1 MASGGPNSRRPPV
14 PPDALLAG
22 VGDGD
27 YFAIGERGAALLEE
41 LAGLAASDRV
51 LDVGC
56 GLGRLAWPLSQR
68 LAGRGSYDG
77 FDTALPYVDW
87 SRSHLGLDPAR
98 FRFHHADV
106 RTSAYN
112 PTGAIEAD
120 RFRFPWPDRSFDLAI
135 ATSLFTH
142 LVPSAA
148 RRYLEEI
155 ARTLDFG
162 GRLFA
167 SFFVLDEG
175 ARAALADG
183 SAKQPL
189 AAAVEHGR
197 VADPAS
203 PENAVGHDAGWLW
216 GVISAAGLEVASV
229 HPGYWKAPE
238 GLEYQ
243 DLVVAIR
250 RPPPGS

>member
-1 MASGGPNSRRPPV
+1 M
-14 PPDALLAG
+14 
-22 VGDGD
+22 
-27 YFAIGERGAALLEE
+27 
-41 LAGLAASDRV
+41 
-51 LDVGC
+51 
-56 GLGRLAWPLSQR
+56 
-68 LAGRGSYDG
+68 
-77 FDTALPYVDW
+77 
-87 SRSHLGLDPAR
+87 
-98 FRFHHADV
+98 
-106 RTSAYN
+106 
-112 PTGAIEAD
+112 
-120 RFRFPWPDRSFDLAI
+120 
-135 ATSLFTH
+135 
-142 LVPSAA
+142 
-148 RRYLEEI
+148 
-155 ARTLDFG
+155 
-162 GRLFA
+162 
-167 SFFVLDEG
+167 LDEG

-229 HPGYWKAPE
+229 HPGYWKALV